1 MYELLVLG
9 RLARTP
15 MHGYMIAKVIE
26 NIIGPNRRMQWGALY
41 PVLSR
46 LEQEG
51 LIRAEEED
59 PEADG
64 RARKVYAI
72 TDAGRRRLH
81 DLLMDTERHAGEY
94 DSVFCHKVALFSLLS
109 VEERLRL
116 SRHYAVFAQQNLD
129 HLERRCRE
137 MCENNLPSDARA
149 DILEVMNHRITY
161 WKDERVWAEGLI
173 ARQLTAK
180 EAV

>member
-1 MYELLVLG
+1 
-9 RLARTP
+9 

-46 LEQEG
+46 LENEG
-51 LIRAEEED
+51 LIRVEQED
-59 PEADG
+59 PECEG
-64 RARKVYAI
+64 RGRKVYAI
-72 TDAGRRRLH
+72 TEAGWRRLH

-94 DSVFCHKVALFSLLS
+94 DTVFSHKVALFSLLLP
-109 VEERLRL
+109 EEQLRL

-137 MCENNLPSDARA
+137 MCENYLPSDARA
-149 DILEVMNHRITY
+149 DVLEVMNHRINY
-161 WKDERVWAEGLI
+161 WKGERVWAEELI

>member
-9 RLARTP
+9 RLARMP

-41 PVLSR
+41 PLLSR

-51 LIRAEEED
+51 LIRAEDEPACE
-59 PEADG
+59 G
-64 RARKVYAI
+64 RGRKVYAI
-72 TDAGRRRLH
+72 TDAGRQRLH
-81 DLLMDTERHAGEY
+81 DLIMDTERHAGEY
-94 DSVFCHKVALFSLLS
+94 DTVFSHKVALFSLLS

-116 SRHYAVFAQQNLD
+116 SRHYAVFAQKNLD
-129 HLERRCRE
+129 YIERRCRE
-137 MCENNLPSDARA
+137 ICANSLPSDARA

-161 WKDERVWAEGLI
+161 WKGERVWAEGLI
-173 ARQLTAK
+173 ARQLIAK

>member
-9 RLARTP
+9 RLARMP

-41 PVLSR
+41 PLLSR

-51 LIRAEEED
+51 LIRAEDD
-59 PEADG
+59 PACEG
-64 RARKVYAI
+64 RGRKVYAI
-72 TDAGRRRLH
+72 TDPGRQRLH

-94 DSVFCHKVALFSLLS
+94 DTIFCHKVALFSLLS
-109 VEERLRL
+109 AAERLRL
-116 SRHYAVFAQQNLD
+116 SRHYSVFAQQNLD

-137 MCENNLPSDARA
+137 ICETYLPSDARA
-149 DILEVMNHRITY
+149 DILEVMNHRISY
-161 WKDERVWAEGLI
+161 WKGERAWAEDLI
-173 ARQLTAK
+173 ARQLTSK